1 MFFNK
6 NKNEDTFTPRD
17 LEAMGRKAALHGA
30 IRNESQGLVKEQKR
44 KRIVS
49 IIILIILALILLL
62 WGVSYFAT
70 QYGDLVVS
78 VDRSLADCGVILSEA
93 KEFEETSVVL
103 DGGKADQVYHFTY
116 DWFETLGVLDDLD
129 SVDGSHNGEDYF
141 AYSFYIRNDG
151 ETELDYAAKLVVTGA
166 AKSCDEAARIMVY
179 KNGEPTVYAK
189 PKMGTDEPEPD
200 TVAFVDGETVF
211 DDLREDFEPG
221 AVDKYTVVIWFE
233 GNDPECIN
241 DIMGGHMRL
250 SMLFEA
256 AELEQ

>member
-6 NKNEDTFTPRD
+6 NKKEDSFTPRD
-17 LEAMGRKAALHGA
+17 LEAFERKLALHGA
-30 IRNESQGLVKEQKR
+30 MRNESAGLVKEQKHKR
-44 KRIVS
+44 KAA
-49 IIILIILALILLL
+49 IIILIILILMLLL
-62 WGVSYFAT
+62 WAASYFAT

-78 VDRSLADCGVILSEA
+78 VDRSLADCGVILSET
-93 KEFEETSVVL
+93 KDFDETSFVL

-116 DWFETLGVLDDLD
+116 DWFESLGVLDELD
-129 SVDGSHNGEDYF
+129 SIDGSHNGEDYF

-151 ETELDYAAKLVVTGA
+151 DTQLEYDAKLVVTGA

-179 KNGEPTVYAK
+179 KNGEPTIYAK
-189 PKMGTDEPEPD
+189 PKMGTFEPEPN
-200 TVAFVDGETVF
+200 TVAFLDGSTVF
-211 DDLREDFEPG
+211 DNLREDFEPG
-221 AVDKYTVVIWFE
+221 AIDKYTVVIWFE

-256 AELEQ
+256 AGLEE

>member
-1 MFFNK
+1 MFFKKNNK
-6 NKNEDTFTPRD
+6 EDGFTPRD
-17 LEAMGRKAALHGA
+17 LEAFEQKLALHGA
-30 IRNESQGLVKEQKR
+30 TRSEAESLVKERKR
-44 KRIVS
+44 KRKAAI
-49 IIILIILALILLL
+49 IMLIILILILLL
-62 WGVSYFAT
+62 WCASYFAT

-78 VDRSLADCGVILSEA
+78 VDRSLADCGVVLSEK
-93 KEFEETSVVL
+93 KEFEEAVFVL

-116 DWFETLGVLDDLD
+116 DWFESLGVIDDLD
-129 SVDGSHNGEDYF
+129 QIDGSHNGEDYF

-151 ETELDYAAKLVVTGA
+151 DEQLEYAAKLVVTGA

-179 KNGEPTVYAK
+179 KNGEPTIYAK

-200 TVAFVDGETVF
+200 TVAFVDGSTVF
-211 DDLREDFEPG
+211 DNLRENFEPG

-256 AELEQ
+256 AELEE